1 MNEERQLLF
10 LWAYFFRV
18 FFFLSICFC
27 IFYLYFF
34 EQAVRRAAHAL
45 QVYEERQ
52 LVARRARKPT
62 KTGGGSA
69 LAAFT
74 GPTPTHRKK
83 NGSAQPL
90 RMPTATQLKAQGM
103 EQVGALVA

>member
-1 MNEERQLLF
+1 M
-10 LWAYFFRV
+10 YF
-18 FFFLSICFC
+18 S
-27 IFYLYFF
+27 

-45 QVYEERQ
+45 RVYEERQ
-52 LVARRARKPT
+52 LVARRVRKPT

-69 LAAFT
+69 LAAT
-74 GPTPTHRKK
+74 GPTPTHGKK

-103 EQVGALVA
+103 EQVEKLVADGLIH

>member
-1 MNEERQLLF
+1 
-10 LWAYFFRV
+10 
-18 FFFLSICFC
+18 
-27 IFYLYFF
+27 
-34 EQAVRRAAHAL
+34 VRRAAHAL
-45 QVYEERQ
+45 RVYEERQ

-69 LAAFT
+69 LAAT
-74 GPTPTHRKK
+74 GPTPTHGKK

-103 EQVGALVA
+103 EQVDSPVTDGRIH